1 MMLSAV
7 SYHGKIFTIT
17 SLQALSLEFF
27 HSCPPLS
34 EHKVLGIGELRE
46 TGMLIYLAWFVLR
59 GRASCPAC
67 LHTL

>member
-7 SYHGKIFTIT
+7 SCHGKIFTIA
-17 SLQALSLEFF
+17 SLQALSLKFF
-27 HSCPPLS
+27 IPAPLS

-46 TGMLIYLAWFVLR
+46 TGMLIYLAWLVLR

>member
-7 SYHGKIFTIT
+7 SCHGKIFTIT

-27 HSCPPLS
+27 IPAPPPLS

-59 GRASCPAC
+59 G
-67 LHTL
+67 